1 MLCGFFLCST
11 HYTSDW
17 LGGDCGCCSLFH
29 LYRNDK
35 LTKIS
40 LKVMLK
46 FWSTAAVEKSDPA
59 KKLNLASLYDIT
71 ISSGY
76 PSGYLDILIQNLT
89 ESPYPLTLIDL
100 WCSKSLCCWLCYGDC
115 MHCWTVVVWW
125 LYRIK
130 DVLLYNDCLTF
141 DTFWC
146 SLLSSWHCGLYWRPM
161 VDATERHQ
169 QVMWARL
176 NPVQY

>member
-89 ESPYPLTLIDL
+89 ESPYPPTLIDL